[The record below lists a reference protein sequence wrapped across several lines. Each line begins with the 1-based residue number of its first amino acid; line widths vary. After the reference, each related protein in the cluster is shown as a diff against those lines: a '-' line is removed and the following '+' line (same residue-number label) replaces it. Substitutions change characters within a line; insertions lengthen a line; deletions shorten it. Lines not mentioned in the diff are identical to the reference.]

1 MKKQPPAE
9 KAAEKQRGKPFRKG
23 KSGNPKGKPAGCL
36 NRVTRAAQ
44 ELLDGE
50 AEALTRKAVDMA
62 LAGDTVALRLCLER
76 IVPPRKERPVSVDL
90 PGIDKPSDLAQVT
103 AALLA
108 AAAQGTITPSEAQ
121 ALGSLAEA
129 HRKTLETLELEQR
142 ISALE
147 AKENRS

>member
-1 MKKQPPAE
+1 MKKTPPAE
-9 KAAEKQRGKPFRKG
+9 KAAEKQRGKPFPKG
-23 KSGNPKGKPAGCL
+23 QSGNPKGKAAGCL

-62 LAGDTVALRLCLER
+62 MAGDTVALRLCLER